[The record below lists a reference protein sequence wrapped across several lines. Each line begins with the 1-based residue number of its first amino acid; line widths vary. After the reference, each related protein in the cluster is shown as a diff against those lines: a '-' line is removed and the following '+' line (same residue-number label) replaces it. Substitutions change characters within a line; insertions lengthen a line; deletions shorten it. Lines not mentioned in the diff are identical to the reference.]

1 MSSLFLMVTITDRR
15 STDAFLQLYQQRGVD
30 VNLRTVG
37 SGTAVRE
44 TLATLGLEKTEKAV
58 LLAVVTEDT
67 WKAVRTDLRRKM
79 RIDVP
84 GTGIAFTVPL
94 SSIGGKRELQFL
106 TEGQDYVKGEESTLQ
121 DTTHQLLVIIA
132 NHGYTDLIMDAAREA
147 GAAGGTVLHAK
158 GTGMERA
165 ERFLGISLAAEKEL
179 LLIVARTSLKNAIM
193 RAVMAK
199 AGMETP
205 AQSIVFSLPVTSTA
219 GLRLVEEE

>member
-1 MSSLFLMVTITDRR
+1 MSELYLMVGVLQRSRLAGFISLYRR
-15 STDAFLQLYQQRGVD
+15 HHVSVSFVTLGV
-30 VNLRTVG
+30 
-37 SGTAVRE
+37 GTATSE
-44 TLATLGLEKTEKAV
+44 TLDCFGLDRSDKAV
-58 LLAVVTEDT
+58 TLSLVTDGT
-67 WKAVRTDLRRKM
+67 WAALKRDLQSKM

-165 ERFLGISLAAEKEL
+165 ERFLGISLASEKEL
-179 LLIVARTSLKNAIM
+179 LLIVARTPLKNAIM
-193 RAVMAK
+193 QAVMAK
-199 AGMETP
+199 TGMETP

>member
-1 MSSLFLMVTITDRR
+1 MSNLYLMVGVLQR
-15 STDAFLQLYQQRGVD
+15 SRLAGFISLYRQHHVTASFVTLGI
-30 VNLRTVG
+30 
-37 SGTAVRE
+37 GTATSE
-44 TLATLGLEKTEKAV
+44 TLDCFGLDRSDKAV
-58 LLAVVTEDT
+58 TLSVVTDGT
-67 WKAVRTDLRRKM
+67 WAALKRDLQSKL

-158 GTGMERA
+158 GTGMEQA

-179 LLIVARTSLKNAIM
+179 LLIVARTPLKNAIM
-193 RAVMAK
+193 QAVMAK

-205 AQSIVFSLPVTSTA
+205 AQSIVFSLPVTSPA
-219 GLRLVEEE
+219 GLRLVEED

>member
-1 MSSLFLMVTITDRR
+1 MSNLYLMVGVLQRSRLAGFVSLYRR
-15 STDAFLQLYQQRGVD
+15 HHVSASFVTLGV
-30 VNLRTVG
+30 
-37 SGTAVRE
+37 GTAASE
-44 TLATLGLEKTEKAV
+44 TLDCLGLDRSDKAV
-58 LLAVVTEDT
+58 TLSLVTDGT
-67 WKAVRTDLRRKM
+67 WAALKRDLQSKM

-179 LLIVARTSLKNAIM
+179 LLIVARTPLKNAIM
-193 RAVMAK
+193 QAVMEN

>member
-1 MSSLFLMVTITDRR
+1 MSNLYLMVGILQRSRLADFISLYRR
-15 STDAFLQLYQQRGVD
+15 HRVSVSFVTLGV
-30 VNLRTVG
+30 
-37 SGTAVRE
+37 GTATSE
-44 TLATLGLEKTEKAV
+44 TLDCFGLDRSDKAV
-58 LLAVVTEDT
+58 TLSMVTDGT
-67 WKAVRTDLRRKM
+67 WAALKRALQSEI

-121 DTTHQLLVIIA
+121 NTTHQLLVVIA
-132 NHGYTDLIMDAAREA
+132 NHGCTDLIMDAAREA

-219 GLRLVEEE
+219 GLRLVEAE